1 MIVTSISTDVD
12 RYSAFEKKT
21 IIKNVFDPVTNDY
34 KVEYIQYF
42 YNKIGEL
49 EASKSTGT
57 KLDRY
62 V

>member
-1 MIVTSISTDVD
+1 MIVTGVSTEFD
-12 RYSAFEKKT
+12 RYYALDKKT

-34 KVEYIQYF
+34 KIEYIQYY

-49 EASKSTGT
+49 EASKSKGT
-57 KLDRY
+57 NLDRY

>member
-1 MIVTSISTDVD
+1 MIVTGVSTEFD
-12 RYSAFEKKT
+12 RYYALDKKT

-49 EASKSTGT
+49 EASKSVGT
-57 KLDRY
+57 NLDRY